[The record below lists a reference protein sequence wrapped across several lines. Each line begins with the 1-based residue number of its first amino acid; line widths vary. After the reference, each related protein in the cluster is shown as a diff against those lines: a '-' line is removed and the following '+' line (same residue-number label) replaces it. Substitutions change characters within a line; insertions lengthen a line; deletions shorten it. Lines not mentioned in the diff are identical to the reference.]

1 MTDIILKVDFTN
13 EVLTTN
19 FENIKQEVQNEVN
32 KYSINVTEDNIPEA
46 KKVMANFNKVKKEI
60 DIKYKE
66 FIDRF
71 SIPINQLKDEK
82 KQIAL
87 IIDNGRQSIADNVAD
102 FENKKLE
109 VIKQTVQAYI
119 NTQCQEKS
127 INTELINVY
136 EFVKLTAV
144 TPSGSIAKTTKEAID
159 NKIAII
165 ENEILKAKLEA
176 EEKARRDREI
186 AEQAK
191 AKAEERARQ
200 REIELREILERE
212 KQEAIQR
219 AKIEEQKRLEREKQ
233 EAIQETVKQAPI
245 KAEDGKVIYIIRAD
259 FNVKAN
265 ANADRNILL
274 GKVKDLL
281 GKAGITEFVNLEVLN
296 A

>member
-1 MTDIILKVDFTN
+1 MTDITLKVDFTN

-200 REIELREILERE
+200 REIELRE
-212 KQEAIQR
+212 
-219 AKIEEQKRLEREKQ
+219 RLEREKQ
-233 EAIQETVKQAPI
+233 ETIQETVKQAPI